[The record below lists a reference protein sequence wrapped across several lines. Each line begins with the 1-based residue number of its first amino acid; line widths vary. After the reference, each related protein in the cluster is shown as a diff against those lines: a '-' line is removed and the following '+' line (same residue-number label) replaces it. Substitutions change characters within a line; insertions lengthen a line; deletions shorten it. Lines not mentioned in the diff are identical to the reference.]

1 MQSASTVC
9 LHQFVFLRG
18 VYTPDWRIDFF
29 MEKQYI
35 LFDLDGTL
43 TDSMEGITKSV
54 QYALRAFGIEVEDHR
69 ELSFFVGPP
78 LKESFQKNYH
88 FTDEEAE
95 EAVRLYREYYRPK
108 GIFENTVYEGIPE
121 MLEHLCDAGKTL
133 LVATSKP
140 TDFAEQILEHFDLD
154 QYFDFVAGATMDQ
167 GRTKKADVIAYLLE
181 EYQLVDTSELIM
193 VGDRSHDVLGAKELG
208 IPSVGVLY
216 GYGSKQEL
224 KEAGADYIVR
234 TVAELEELLLE
245 ED

>member
-1 MQSASTVC
+1 MQSANSVC
-9 LHQFVFLRG
+9 SHQFVIMKG
-18 VYTPDWRIDFF
+18 VYTPEWRIKFF

-54 QYALRAFGIEVEDHR
+54 QYALNAMGIEVEDHR

-140 TDFAEQILEHFDLD
+140 TDFAEQILEHFGLKD
-154 QYFDFVAGATMDQ
+154 YFDGVVGSFLDG
-167 GRTKKADVIAYLLE
+167 GRTD
-181 EYQLVDTSELIM
+181 
-193 VGDRSHDVLGAKELG
+193 
-208 IPSVGVLY
+208 
-216 GYGSKQEL
+216 
-224 KEAGADYIVR
+224 
-234 TVAELEELLLE
+234 
-245 ED
+245 